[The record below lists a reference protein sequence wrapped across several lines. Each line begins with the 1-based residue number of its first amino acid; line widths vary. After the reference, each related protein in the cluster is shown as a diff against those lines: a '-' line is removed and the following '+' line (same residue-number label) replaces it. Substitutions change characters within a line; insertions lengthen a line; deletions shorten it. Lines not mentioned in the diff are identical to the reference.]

1 MARGNIMGL
10 SWIADDID
18 PASVPGSMPHPKRE
32 PGHHRGPSSGG
43 TAAHPHRA
51 RKAQSTVL
59 AVAARLA
66 ALASS
71 HLIAG
76 YLSGAPA
83 RRGSFRRY
91 WV

>member
-1 MARGNIMGL
+1 MGL

-18 PASVPGSMPHPKRE
+18 PASVPGTLPHPKRAR
-32 PGHHRGPSSGG
+32 PDDSPAVSRSASAGRAS
-43 TAAHPHRA
+43 HRA
-51 RKAQSTVL
+51 RRPQPAVL
-59 AVAARLA
+59 VVAARIA
-66 ALASS
+66 TLASS

>member
-1 MARGNIMGL
+1 MGL

-18 PASVPGSMPHPKRE
+18 PASVPGTMPHPKRARPDDGPAGSVSG
-32 PGHHRGPSSGG
+32 PGSTGRAS
-43 TAAHPHRA
+43 HRA
-51 RKAQSTVL
+51 RRPQPAVL
-59 AVAARLA
+59 TVAARIA
-66 ALASS
+66 TLASS

>member
-1 MARGNIMGL
+1 MGL

-18 PASVPGSMPHPKRE
+18 PASVPGTMPHPKRAR
-32 PGHHRGPSSGG
+32 PDDGPAVPASAP
-43 TAAHPHRA
+43 AAAGRPSHRA
-51 RKAQSTVL
+51 RRPQPAVL
-59 AVAARLA
+59 VVAARIA
-66 ALASS
+66 TLASS

>member
-1 MARGNIMGL
+1 MGL

-18 PASVPGSMPHPKRE
+18 PASVPGSLPHPKRT
-32 PGHHRGPSSGG
+32 RDQDGPAVTGG
-43 TAAHPHRA
+43 KASHRA
-51 RKAQSTVL
+51 PRRPPPPALVL
-59 AVAARLA
+59 AARIA
-66 ALASS
+66 TLASS
-71 HLIAG
+71 RLIAG